1 MSWEKHLGIRVVTD
15 GKFFLP
21 ESGLLRTEIWSFFL
35 KIEDIDEISLYRLN
49 LLEKISSSGY
59 IMELQQEDNA

>member
-1 MSWEKHLGIRVVTD
+1 MENFFYLNQVFWELKYDH
-15 GKFFLP
+15 
-21 ESGLLRTEIWSFFL
+21 FFL